1 MVFDLE
7 KVPKDW
13 EDWVTKVGLLKRNC
27 FASVFEKYFQFQE
40 EGTTGHKRAVIQYR
54 DDETMYV
61 SVVRAEVPQVLKKSL
76 WFILYLLWNCD
87 KNSEIMSSD
96 SIIQRELKIERY
108 IVLSMCKMGNGSSFI
123 IINGRS
129 FGGNKFLVLNSLTFF

>member
-1 MVFDLE
+1 MLSGYNVSVVFDLE

-61 SVVRAEVPQVLKKSL
+61 FLIKPGFSYASNQISYKKL
-76 WFILYLLWNCD
+76 C
-87 KNSEIMSSD
+87 
-96 SIIQRELKIERY
+96 
-108 IVLSMCKMGNGSSFI
+108 MC
-123 IINGRS
+123 
-129 FGGNKFLVLNSLTFF
+129 

>member
-1 MVFDLE
+1 MSSLAISLGYNVSVVFDLE

-40 EGTTGHKRAVIQYR
+40 EGATGHKRAVIQYR

-61 SVVRAEVPQVLKKSL
+61 SVVRADRGTTGTEEKCLVYFV
-76 WFILYLLWNCD
+76 FAV
-87 KNSEIMSSD
+87 
-96 SIIQRELKIERY
+96 EL
-108 IVLSMCKMGNGSSFI
+108 
-123 IINGRS
+123 
-129 FGGNKFLVLNSLTFF
+129 